1 MENWNIPKER
11 IKEQYRRNLKSLRF
25 LQRKAEKA
33 GRANG
38 FTLEQLNELVSK
50 FELLSR

>member
-11 IKEQYRRNLKSLRF
+11 IREQYRKNLKGLQS
-25 LQRKAEKA
+25 LQRKAEKN
-33 GRANG
+33 GKANG